1 MTREDP
7 AVGAVGAVA
16 GERTLAIVQRVRGL
30 NSRLNGVL
38 AAVLIAA
45 LGIAALGW
53 YYAHLWRR
61 PEARSSATHP
71 GPVGVRE
78 NLPLP
83 PLGRIVP
90 PSAAIRA
97 PGGPATSP
105 IPIPTVSPP
114 PAATALVAAPIPVDI
129 EPRAPVARD
138 PAPKPRNLAMQRRLS
153 GAAFVASAG
162 AVSGPRSS
170 GRERPTSGALA
181 SRLRPTLT
189 TPVEAQRLPSLRL
202 LLPKGSAIDCTLET
216 AIDSSLPGFTT
227 CVTATDTFGANG
239 EVVLLERGTQLV
251 GEVRDQVQAGM
262 ARVFVLW
269 TEARTPDGIVV
280 PLDSPGTDALGRA
293 GIGGR
298 VNRHFWQR
306 FGAAMLISVV
316 DAGAQALAQSSN
328 RGGGALVVNPSGS
341 EEVMTEA
348 LRGTVAIAPTVTV
361 PQGTRI
367 EVLVARDL
375 DFRSVY
381 ALRVATGK
389 PR

>member
-1 MTREDP
+1 MTAEDP
-7 AVGAVGAVA
+7 AVGKVA
-16 GERTLAIVQRVRGL
+16 GERTLAIVQRARGL
-30 NSRLNGVL
+30 RSRQNGAL
-38 AAVLIAA
+38 ATVLIAT

-61 PEARSSATHP
+61 PAFRSGTAYARLAT
-71 GPVGVRE
+71 VRE
-78 NLPLP
+78 ELPLP
-83 PLGRIVP
+83 SLGRIVAP
-90 PSAAIRA
+90 AESTGSPSGAAA
-97 PGGPATSP
+97 SPSPSPNLTSA
-105 IPIPTVSPP
+105 PP
-114 PAATALVAAPIPVDI
+114 PAAAPLVATPIAVDV
-129 EPRAPVARD
+129 EPRTPAARD
-138 PAPKPRNLAMQRRLS
+138 PAPAQRALAMQRRLS
-153 GAAFVASAG
+153 GTAFVASTG
-162 AVSGPRSS
+162 AETGSRSS
-170 GRERPTSGALA
+170 GGERPTAGALA
-181 SRLRPTLT
+181 SRLHPTLT

-251 GEVRDQVQAGM
+251 GEVRDQVQSGM

-280 PLDSPGTDALGRA
+280 RLDSPGTDAIGRA

-316 DAGAQALAQSSN
+316 DAGSQALAQSAN
-328 RGGGALVVNPSGS
+328 RGCGALVVNPSGS

-348 LRGTVAIAPTVTV
+348 LRGSVAIPPTVTV
-361 PQGTRI
+361 PQGTRV

-381 ALRVATGK
+381 TLRTAAGK
-389 PR
+389 AR

>member
-1 MTREDP
+1 MTAEDP
-7 AVGAVGAVA
+7 AVGKVV
-16 GERTLAIVQRVRGL
+16 GERALAIVQRARGL
-30 NSRLNGVL
+30 RSRQNGAL
-38 AAVLIAA
+38 AMVLIAA

-61 PEARSSATHP
+61 PASRSGTAHARLAK
-71 GPVGVRE
+71 VRE

-83 PLGRIVP
+83 SLGRIVAP
-90 PSAAIRA
+90 AESTGSPSGAVAS
-97 PGGPATSP
+97 PSPSPTPA
-105 IPIPTVSPP
+105 PP
-114 PAATALVAAPIPVDI
+114 PGAAPLVAAPIAIDD
-129 EPRAPVARD
+129 EPRTPVVRD
-138 PAPKPRNLAMQRRLS
+138 PAPAPRNLAMQRRLS
-153 GAAFVASAG
+153 GTAFVASTGAATNSHSSAG
-162 AVSGPRSS
+162 
-170 GRERPTSGALA
+170 ERPTAGALA
-181 SRLRPTLT
+181 SRLQPTLT

-251 GEVRDQVQAGM
+251 GEVRDQVQSGM

-280 PLDSPGTDALGRA
+280 PLDSPGTDAIGRA

-316 DAGAQALAQSSN
+316 DAGSQALAQSAN

-348 LRGTVAIAPTVTV
+348 LRGTVAIPPTVTV
-361 PQGTRI
+361 PQGTRV

-381 ALRVATGK
+381 TLRMAAGK
-389 PR
+389 AR